1 MMYVLP
7 ALRYEVLCA
16 HPGLLEQ
23 GSTFSPEIE
32 ELQFDC
38 FPQRPRCCSQGALF
52 VEIACSVGTLS
63 AYKPRPERRQRIGKK
78 SESLRIYI
86 SRLHPL
92 TSLVRRTLV
101 RPLKQASLPPT
112 VQRRR
117 RRQCNGIGPF
127 FLTFAHG
134 TSRSHLPS
142 LRTRQRSSVELR
154 FRRIE
159 PRSHFPQ
166 CLR

>member
-63 AYKPRPERRQRIGKK
+63 AYKPRPERTTKDREEIGIA
-78 SESLRIYI
+78 SNLHFPTSSAYV
-86 SRLHPL
+86 SRSQDSRPSTR
-92 TSLVRRTLV
+92 TSL
-101 RPLKQASLPPT
+101 PHSNCPT
-112 VQRRR
+112 TTSHAVQWKWT
-117 RRQCNGIGPF
+117 F
-127 FLTFAHG
+127 FSDF
-134 TSRSHLPS
+134 
-142 LRTRQRSSVELR
+142 RTRDFTFSSPVVTNETTIKR
-154 FRRIE
+154 
-159 PRSHFPQ
+159 
-166 CLR
+166 